1 MPTTPTTSQGFTFGS
16 IAGLTNVKIAKKGGA
31 GPGSSNKLDATTL
44 ETAAGSDGKIYRVYV
59 DGLPDP
65 GAGSNESGIVT
76 TVTISYIS
84 ADPPTAGM
92 EVEYDGETLVCTQAD
107 VEYAVGELVKGSAT
121 FVTKPTGS

>member
-1 MPTTPTTSQGFTFGS
+1 MPITPVSSQGFEFGG
-16 IAGLTNVKIAKKGGA
+16 IDGLTNVKIAKKGNS

-44 ETAAGSDGKIYRVYV
+44 ATGPDSDGKIYRVYV

-76 TVTISYIS
+76 TITVSFLS
-84 ADPPTAGM
+84 DDPPTAGM
-92 EVEYDGETLVCTQAD
+92 EIEYDGETLVCTQAD
-107 VEYAVGELVKGSAT
+107 VDYTVGELVKGSAT